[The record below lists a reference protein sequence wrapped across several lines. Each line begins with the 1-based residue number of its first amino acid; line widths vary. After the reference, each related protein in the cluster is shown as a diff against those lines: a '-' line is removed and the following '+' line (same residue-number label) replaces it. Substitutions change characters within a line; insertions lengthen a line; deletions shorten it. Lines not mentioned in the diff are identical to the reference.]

1 MVWEPQACLSNEE
14 SKEDCCLGVMGAMD
28 MFSNVPIP
36 LLSVAFVESQDATN
50 NIIQI
55 NENIL

>member
-1 MVWEPQACLSNEE
+1 MLWEPQACLSNEE
-14 SKEDCCLGVMGAMD
+14 NKEDCCLGVMGTMD
-28 MFSNVPIP
+28 MFPNVTPP
-36 LLSVAFVESQDATN
+36 LLSVAFVESQHASN